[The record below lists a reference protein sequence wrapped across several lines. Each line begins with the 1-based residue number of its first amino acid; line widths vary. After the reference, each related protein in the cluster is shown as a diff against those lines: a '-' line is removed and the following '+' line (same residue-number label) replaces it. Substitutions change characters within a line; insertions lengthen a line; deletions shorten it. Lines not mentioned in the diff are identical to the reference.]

1 MALMD
6 AARIRTW
13 KEAALRPDTAA
24 PVPTHHLDQI
34 LAAAREAG
42 LNEREQGVL
51 LLTMTLGDLESKLT
65 MAGKLNE
72 VSPSK
77 RLAISASMAM
87 RMLQSQVGD

>member
-34 LAAAREAG
+34 LAAARDAG

-51 LLTMTLGDLESKLT
+51 LLTMTLSDLENKLT
-65 MAGKLNE
+65 IAGKAHE
-72 VSPSK
+72 VAPSK
-77 RLAISASMAM
+77 RLAIAASMAM
-87 RMLQSQVGD
+87 RMLQSQVD